1 MVARVSWLGTL
12 VACLVTV
19 LILTGCD
26 EADERVAK
34 PDLKGEV
41 DHSTVVQVDAA
52 SGRVSAVVPVGPD
65 PLLLTKAAGQVW
77 TVNLG
82 DATLSRVDPS
92 ADSATSVNLGEA
104 VGVASDGKNLW
115 AAADGTTLV
124 RIDGVTGAEERRLR
138 LRRRPLFAPRD
149 AGFLGFGRASIW
161 LTVPELG
168 RPEARHA
175 LWRIDPGT
183 GRAIAKFPLRRDP
196 LSPLVDGRY
205 VWIVSLS
212 ENSLTRI
219 DSRSTK
225 ATTIRVGAVPL
236 ALAAGAG
243 SVWVGHELERE
254 VWRLDPETTQPTA
267 KIPIDGAIRGL
278 AFGGGFVWVTTEGDL
293 HSIDPATNEVTR
305 EIQLM
310 SPSPDLGP
318 IGVVYLDGSVWV
330 SVE

>member
-1 MVARVSWLGTL
+1 M
-12 VACLVTV
+12 TV

-26 EADERVAK
+26 GVNERAAK
-34 PDLKGEV
+34 PDLKRKV
-41 DHSTVVQVDAA
+41 DHGTVVQVDAG
-52 SGRVSAVVPVGPD
+52 SGRVDAVVPVGPD
-65 PLLLTKAAGQVW
+65 PLLLTRAAGQVW

-92 ADSATSVNLGEA
+92 ADRATTVDLGEA

-115 AAADGTTLV
+115 VAADGNRLV
-124 RIDGVTGAEERRLR
+124 RIDGATGEQEKGFR
-138 LRRRPLFAPRD
+138 LRRRPLFASRD
-149 AGFLGFGRASIW
+149 AGFLAFGKASIW

-175 LWRIDPGT
+175 LWRIDPRT
-183 GRAIAKFPLRRDP
+183 GRAIAKFRLRRDP

-243 SVWVGHELERE
+243 SVWVGHEVERE

-267 KIPIDGAIRGL
+267 KIPIDDPIRGL
-278 AFGGGFVWVTTEGDL
+278 TFGGGSVWVTTERGL
-293 HSIDPATNEVTR
+293 HSIDPATNDVTR
-305 EIQLM
+305 DIQLM